1 MAGYLIA
8 NIDVTDP
15 AKFEEYREKVVPV
28 IEKFGGRYLV
38 RGSDVR
44 RLEGNLPLHRLVV
57 LEFPTLETAQ
67 RFYDSAE
74 YQPLSKAP
82 ARQHAI
88 GRGACARLF
97 TIRSLPAPDRTAAMY
112 GTRPSHASSS

>member
-74 YQPLSKAP
+74 YQPFLKL
-82 ARQHAI
+82 
-88 GRGACARLF
+88 RLAS
-97 TIRSLPAPDRTAAMY
+97 TRSDVVLAQGYSR
-112 GTRPSHASSS
+112 

>member
-8 NIDVTDP
+8 NLDVTD
-15 AKFEEYREKVVPV
+15 ATKFEEYREKVRPL

-38 RGSDVR
+38 RGGELR

-57 LEFPTLETAQ
+57 LEFPTLEAAQ

-74 YQPLSKAP
+74 YRPILKLRLDS
-82 ARQHAI
+82 ARSDVVLAE
-88 GRGACARLF
+88 GYSR
-97 TIRSLPAPDRTAAMY
+97 
-112 GTRPSHASSS
+112 